1 MRASTPANPRER
13 LLAAAGLLSYTNGV
27 SVGVQAL
34 CKSAG
39 VSKRSMYQM
48 FASKD
53 HLLAA
58 SLQQRAAD
66 YAEQLLPDEVNAGSA
81 RENILHV
88 FDQLTV
94 LASRRDYHGCPYL
107 AAQVEIKDTRNPA
120 FSIARKTKKLL
131 TDYFEAEAVRGG
143 ARDASLLAR
152 QLMLVF
158 DGASSRAGIR
168 AETLKDLVTPTAAT
182 LLDAADV
189 H

>member
-1 MRASTPANPRER
+1 
-13 LLAAAGLLSYTNGV
+13 
-27 SVGVQAL
+27 
-34 CKSAG
+34 
-39 VSKRSMYQM
+39 MYQM

-120 FSIARKTKKLL
+120 FSIAAGFAWALKTSGRLRL
-131 TDYFEAEAVRGG
+131 CVRCVRRNPF
-143 ARDASLLAR
+143 ATS
-152 QLMLVF
+152 
-158 DGASSRAGIR
+158 
-168 AETLKDLVTPTAAT
+168 TP
-182 LLDAADV
+182 
-189 H
+189 